1 MHREDHSHEH
11 DSDAEHGYGTSH
23 AAPDGDIELWGHDS
37 DRAEFVEGHYGSSRS
52 EPTPEGGQAGIAQGN
67 TAARA
72 KAPGR
77 GTARR
82 TGRDESRTERE
93 TDARGTARGDTLND
107 RGTDIYDET

>member
-1 MHREDHSHEH
+1 M
-11 DSDAEHGYGTSH
+11 GN
-23 AAPDGDIELWGHDS
+23 DS
-37 DRAEFVEGHYGSSRS
+37 DRAEFVEGHYGLESFGADARRR
-52 EPTPEGGQAGIAQGN
+52 AGWDREGN

-82 TGRDESRTERE
+82 TGRDESAKKTERE
-93 TDARGTARGDTLND
+93 TDARGTARGDALND